1 MDYKTQI
8 AYQGSDIKV
17 SFICLDPK
25 NGFKRVISLKPRS
38 IIVTSGTLSPLNTW
52 PIELGV

>member
-38 IIVTSGTLSPLNTW
+38 IIVTSGTLNPLNTW